1 MNAMDALDVTRLG
14 ILLALAGTSL
24 YSDLKSR
31 RIYNAATYPAIL
43 AGLGLALAQS
53 LLKRSWLPESF
64 WYSYLLESAGGMAF
78 CLLVMLLVY
87 WQGGV
92 GGGDVKLMAAMGAL
106 AAWPLALYLL
116 VFSTLAGLAMGL
128 SMVIWQGREGVL
140 FRRAFKAEGLIK
152 GRPLEESVQVVPFGA
167 AFGVGVVWTA
177 AMAFLG

>member
-1 MNAMDALDVTRLG
+1 MDVLDILRLG
-14 ILLALAGTSL
+14 MLLALAGTSL

-31 RIYNAATYPAIL
+31 RIYNAFTYPAIL
-43 AGLGLALAQS
+43 MGWGFALTQS

-78 CLLVMLLVY
+78 CLLIMVLVY

-116 VFSTLAGLAMGL
+116 VYATLAGLAMGL
-128 SMVIWQGREGVL
+128 SMVIWQGREDTL

-177 AMAFLG
+177 FMAFLG